1 MKKILSALFI
11 TDFSIH
17 MLFIT
22 DFSAH
27 SMIAVNLKLA
37 DFARSASTES
47 AKIAATMVGS
57 ENVTGNAVIYENE
70 TREVKMEKLAAKRK
84 REILILNPDFTTFF
98 FAVALVLALVVA
110 SNYGPIS
117 GCPRFLNS
125 RAERSDRICNPLQDI
140 DIV

>member
-1 MKKILSALFI
+1 MKKILSARVI
-11 TDFSIH
+11 TN
-17 MLFIT
+17 
-22 DFSAH
+22 FSAH

-84 REILILNPDFTTFF
+84 RGILILNPDFTTPRSAFI
-98 FAVALVLALVVA
+98 LALVA
-110 SNYGPIS
+110 SDYGPTS
-117 GCPRFLNS
+117 SCPRFLNS
-125 RAERSDRICNPLQDI
+125 RAERSDRICNSCQDI
-140 DIV
+140 DIT